1 MSGSIRWNFGLG
13 VLGFFITFLASLSSN
28 LMTTSLVRGAIA
40 FVIWF
45 GLAFAIRWVVGE
57 LTQPNRHA
65 DGGTSVFEGIE
76 SDRGSNVDITT
87 PDETESLHNLLKD
100 NSVADPAE
108 KSEANEQQTGFE
120 PLAPPKLVSKTPLK
134 DEQLAQAVR
143 YMKDK

>member
-1 MSGSIRWNFGLG
+1 MRGSIRWNFGLG

-28 LMTTSLVRGAIA
+28 LLMTSVVRGAIA

-45 GLAFAIRWVVGE
+45 GLAFVIRWVAGE

-65 DGGTSVFEGIE
+65 NGEQARFEGIE
-76 SDRGSNVDITT
+76 SERGSNVDITT
-87 PDETESLHNLLKD
+87 PDETESLHNLLKETPVSD
-100 NSVADPAE
+100 EASKTEE
-108 KSEANEQQTGFE
+108 KDRQTGFE

-134 DEQLAQAVR
+134 DEQLAEAVR